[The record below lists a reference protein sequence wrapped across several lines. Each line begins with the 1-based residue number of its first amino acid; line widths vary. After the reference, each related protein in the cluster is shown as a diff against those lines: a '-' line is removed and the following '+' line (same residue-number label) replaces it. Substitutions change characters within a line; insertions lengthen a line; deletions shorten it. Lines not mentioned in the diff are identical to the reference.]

1 VFFRRDVFRVSLTL
15 FGKGMFFARGT
26 KQQADRNNE
35 DGVAK
40 QKSHNALAH

>member
-1 VFFRRDVFRVSLTL
+1 
-15 FGKGMFFARGT
+15 MFFARGT
-26 KQQADRNNE
+26 KQQQADRASD